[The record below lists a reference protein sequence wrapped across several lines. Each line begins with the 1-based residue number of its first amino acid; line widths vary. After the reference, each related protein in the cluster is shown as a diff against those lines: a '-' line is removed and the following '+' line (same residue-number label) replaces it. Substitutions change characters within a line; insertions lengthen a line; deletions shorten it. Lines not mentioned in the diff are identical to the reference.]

1 MSKDEDSRRTV
12 STGRRSF
19 LRQFGAATLGLA
31 TVRAVSAGTDA
42 RRELSFVHTHTGEQL
57 TAT

>member
-1 MSKDEDSRRTV
+1 MSSDENSRKSV
-12 STGRRSF
+12 SAGRRSF

-42 RRELSFVHTHTGEQL
+42 RRELSFVHTHTCEQL